1 MSVFKTHKISFDLS
15 KKTYIM
21 GILNI
26 TPDSFSDGGKYLS
39 PEKALE
45 RALEIEKLGADIID
59 IGAQSTR
66 PGYKKISPK
75 EEWDRLS
82 PVLSEIC
89 KSVKVPISIDTFYP
103 EVAKEA
109 LNLGAEI
116 INDVSGF
123 ESPEMFKLAAE
134 YSCGAVIMHSGE
146 NVLEIKKF
154 FDFKVS
160 EAARYGINAENIC
173 LDPGIGF
180 GKNRQQDLWV
190 LQNIKNIKLENNA
203 LLIGASKKRIVGYL
217 SENENVSDRTLGT
230 IAVDLYAQMNGA
242 NILRVHDVKEAVE
255 TSKCVDKLIRKG
267 N

>member
-1 MSVFKTHKISFDLS
+1 MSVFKTNKTSFDLS

-26 TPDSFSDGGKYLS
+26 TPDSFSDGGKYIVA
-39 PEKALE
+39 EKALE
-45 RALEIEKLGADIID
+45 RALQIENLGADIID

-82 PVLSEIC
+82 PVISEIC
-89 KSVKVPISIDTFYP
+89 KSVKIPVSIDTFYP
-103 EVAKEA
+103 EIAKKA
-109 LNLGAEI
+109 IDLGAEI

-123 ESPEMFKLAAE
+123 ESDDMFKLAAE
-134 YSCGAVIMHSGE
+134 YSCGAVITHSGE
-146 NVLEIKKF
+146 NVRDIKNF
-154 FDFKVS
+154 FNLKLS
-160 EAARYGINAENIC
+160 EAVRYGVNAENIC
-173 LDPGIGF
+173 FDPGIGF
-180 GKNRQQDLWV
+180 GKSREQDLWV

-203 LLIGASKKRIVGYL
+203 LLIGTSKKRIVGYL
-217 SENENVSDRTLGT
+217 SENKDISNRTLGT
-230 IAVDLYAQMNGA
+230 IALDLYSQISGA

-255 TSKCVDKLIRKG
+255 TSKCVDKLIGKG